1 MLCKSKGFSLFLWL
15 LWHSPPS
22 LSFSPS
28 PLPPPSLFYHHHLQD
43 PQHPGGDEN
52 IQATANMKPWFF
64 CDIPS
69 SRGQQFLPAKSLN
82 ISKHQVEVQSWQ
94 FMIIN
99 TYLKEAHV
107 SNLVI
112 FPFKNFQI
120 FLFGILPSDLNFWKC
135 LMALKLIFLKNRIC
149 ILSLLSWLAD

>member
-1 MLCKSKGFSLFLWL
+1 MVIMTQSSFSLLFSFPSPSSIFILP
-15 LWHSPPS
+15 SPPS
-22 LSFSPS
+22 GPS
-28 PLPPPSLFYHHHLQD
+28 ASWRGWK
-43 PQHPGGDEN
+43 HPGNCKYE
-52 IQATANMKPWFF
+52 TMVF

-69 SRGQQFLPAKSLN
+69 SRGQQFLPAKSWN

-135 LMALKLIFLKNRIC
+135 LMALKLIFFSNRIC